1 MAKKVMSL
9 SHSIDSKQESK
20 SYMDNDLNPMKRN
33 KFPRDTYITR
43 IINNENGS
51 IVSSPILKKLPK
63 HEV

>member
-43 IINNENGS
+43 IIKENGS
-51 IVSSPILKKLPK
+51 IVSNPTL
-63 HEV
+63 